1 MNAALE
7 AVHHGAN
14 TVHADA
20 AARNF
25 RDFSG
30 GAEAGLENQV
40 ERVLVAHAFGFFRL
54 DNSFFDRVG
63 ANQREIYSA
72 AVITDFDH
80 HLSALMIGVQING
93 AARGL
98 CGSEALF
105 GRAYAVIHGVSNQV
119 HQRLGEGI
127 QKDRKSTRLNSSHG
141 YISYAVFCLK
151 KKKTKQ
157 IYILSHHDTADKHI
171 TICFNYHGER
181 TTYERQ
187 STICRRSR
195 HSSEAYMSHQY
206 ICLHN

>member
-1 MNAALE
+1 SN
-7 AVHHGAN
+7 N
-14 TVHADA
+14 VHADA

-98 CGSEALF
+98 CGTVYLNAYHQGTQVVIEVRDD
-105 GRAYAVIHGVSNQV
+105 GRGIDLTLVRAHAV
-119 HQRLGEGI
+119 
-127 QKDRKSTRLNSSHG
+127 
-141 YISYAVFCLK
+141 K
-151 KKKTKQ
+151 K
-157 IYILSHHDTADKHI
+157 
-171 TICFNYHGER
+171 G
-181 TTYERQ
+181 
-187 STICRRSR
+187 
-195 HSSEAYMSHQY
+195 
-206 ICLHN
+206 

>member
-7 AVHHGAN
+7 AVHHGSN
-14 TVHADA
+14 NVHADA

-127 QKDRKSTRLNSSHG
+127 QNAFRSEEHTSELQSHSDLVCRLLLEKKNKKIHIQTST
-141 YISYAVFCLK
+141 K
-151 KKKTKQ
+151 PK
-157 IYILSHHDTADKHI
+157 I
-171 TICFNYHGER
+171 T
-181 TTYERQ
+181 
-187 STICRRSR
+187 
-195 HSSEAYMSHQY
+195 
-206 ICLHN
+206 